1 MSGLGERRRARLRV
15 GEALRIAWAQLTSMR
30 TALLLL
36 FLLALA
42 AIPGSLIPQRPT
54 APLRVRDF
62 VAANPELATWYD
74 RFGLFDVYGSPWFAA
89 VYLLL
94 FVSLIGCIIPRIAV
108 YARAVRALPPATPR
122 RLDRLP
128 EWARGSSGE
137 RSPTAVLDAAEAH
150 LRGRRWRVRRE
161 DDAVSAERG
170 YLREAGN
177 LVFHVSL
184 LVLLAGLAWT
194 SLFGFRGTAVV
205 VVGNGFTNTLTQYDE
220 LTAGAGFD
228 PAKLQP
234 FTLSLDGFSVK
245 FETGAVQRGAA
256 RGYDAEVTVTTPSG
270 TSTTKHL
277 KVNEPLEIDGTE
289 VHLLGNGYAPVVT
302 VRDGAGDIAY
312 SGPVVFLPQDA
323 NYTSSGVI
331 KVPDARPYR
340 MAFEGLF
347 LPTGTTDAAGP
358 RSLFPDALLPQLV
371 LNAWYGAPV
380 AATGEPENVY
390 TLDTTGLTQYTSGG
404 TKVAMR
410 LNPGDTYT
418 LPSPGGSI
426 TFEGY
431 QRWIKLQ
438 VSRTPGTWL
447 TLGAVAFAVTG
458 LTVSLFVRPRRLW
471 LRVADGTVFAAGLDK
486 ADGRTGLAD
495 DVAELLEASGVEVDE
510 DGTGPPEA
518 DSGTAD
524 SGPAGVRGD
533 DGASGT
539 APDRAA
545 SVPGTAPS
553 GTQRAEEG
561 DR

>member
-1 MSGLGERRRARLRV
+1 MSERGERRRARLRV

-62 VAANPELATWYD
+62 IAENPGLATWYD
-74 RFGLFDVYGSPWFAA
+74 RLGLFDVYGSPWFAA

-128 EWARGSSGE
+128 EWARGPLGAQ
-137 RSPTAVLDAAEAH
+137 SPTAVLDAAEAH
-150 LRGRRWRVRRE
+150 LRSHRWRVRRE

-177 LVFHVSL
+177 LVFHLSL
-184 LVLLAGLAWT
+184 LVLLVGLAWT
-194 SLFGFRGTAVV
+194 NLSGFRGTAVV

-220 LTAGAGFD
+220 LTAG
-228 PAKLQP
+228 PAFTPLGLQP
-234 FTLSLDGFSVK
+234 FTLSLDSFSVK
-245 FETGAVQRGAA
+245 FETGAIQRGAA
-256 RGYDAEVTVTTPSG
+256 RDYDAKVTVTTPSG
-270 TSTTKHL
+270 TSTKHL

-302 VRDGAGDIAY
+302 VRDGAGSVAY

-347 LPTGTTDAAGP
+347 LPTGTMDAAGP

-371 LNAWYGAPV
+371 LNAWYGPPV
-380 AATGEPENVY
+380 AATGDPENVY
-390 TLDTTGLTQYTSGG
+390 TLDTAGLTQYTSEGN
-404 TKVAMR
+404 KVAMR
-410 LNPGDTYT
+410 LNPGETYK

-447 TLGAVAFAVTG
+447 SFGAVGLAVTG
-458 LTVSLFVRPRRLW
+458 LSVSLFVRPRRLW

-486 ADGRTGLAD
+486 ADGRTGLAE
-495 DVAELLEASGVEVDE
+495 DVADLLDASGVQIDA
-510 DGTGPPEA
+510 DGAGPPET
-518 DSGTAD
+518 S
-524 SGPAGVRGD
+524 

-539 APDRAA
+539 FPDGAA
-545 SVPGTAPS
+545 SVPGTTPS
-553 GTQRAEEG
+553 ASQPAAEED